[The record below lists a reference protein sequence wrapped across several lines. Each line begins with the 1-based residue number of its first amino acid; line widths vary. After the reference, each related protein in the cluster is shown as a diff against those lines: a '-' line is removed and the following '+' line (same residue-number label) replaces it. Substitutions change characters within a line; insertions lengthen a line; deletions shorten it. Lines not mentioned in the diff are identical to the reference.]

1 MKISRMIELLEK
13 VKENH
18 GDVEVV
24 AYNRIDEANGFVKK
38 VTFADSEKIF
48 NNYYYKCGS
57 VTNDPCCV
65 IECQ

>member
-1 MKISRMIELLEK
+1 MKISRMIELLEN

-18 GDVEVV
+18 GDIEVV

-38 VTFADSEKIF
+38 VTFADSEKII
-48 NNYYYKCGS
+48 NNYYYKGDS
-57 VTNDPCCV
+57 VTIDPCCV